1 MGIPCP
7 SPCSQVRCLS
17 PRRHPLRY
25 SRGRPPL
32 WACRHILRTGWRLRG
47 ENGGMRDLSELGQ
60 RDGWICWLCDTPVD
74 PDASVNSDLGPSA
87 DSFFDAHAKKGVSSP
102 GRLAHRSCN
111 TMKGKKAPVVPWAK
125 DLFVSDPAPIFESV
139 QRLSKK
145 AGREAVAR
153 CPTEQDAN
161 QASLWLLDRVS
172 RLAPG
177 VVFATQVTPGGGQYL
192 LTLSRR

>member
-1 MGIPCP
+1 MAVEGGTCCAIAVVAHTWGIYAGATCA
-7 SPCSQVRCLS
+7 
-17 PRRHPLRY
+17 HG
-25 SRGRPPL
+25 GRL
-32 WACRHILRTGWRLRG
+32 TR

-87 DSFFDAHAKKGVSSP
+87 DSFFDAHAKKGVVTP

-111 TMKGKKAPVVPWAK
+111 TMKGKKAPVVPWSK

-161 QASLWLLDRVS
+161 QASLWLRDRVS
-172 RLAPG
+172 RLAPEL
-177 VVFATQVTPGGGQYL
+177 VFSTQVTPGGGQYL
-192 LTLSRR
+192 LTLSRP